1 MSAVRA
7 LFVLGFGPHGT
18 VSHFERADTKRA
30 AQLKL
35 LLVVDSSAG
44 NFLARR
50 ILAG

>member
-7 LFVLGFGPHGT
+7 LFVLGHGT

-35 LLVVDSSAG
+35 LLVVHRSAG